1 MRLQSFGVQGVR
13 NLQPFSILPHPEI
26 NLIVGN
32 NGSGKTSILEAIHIL
47 GMGRSFRTRDFSK
60 VINEQQS
67 ECIITATLLS
77 VDSRKTK
84 IGIKKSKTN
93 TLAKVNQQAISRISE
108 LADFLPI
115 QVIAPESKNI
125 VDSSRLVSRQ
135 FLDWGVFHVEHS
147 FAKTWREYDRAL
159 AQRNKYLKDIKSRRT
174 KGINKADESVLTAIE
189 NTMYNYAQTIEML
202 REKYWVTF
210 HPFLDELREQFEDIP
225 DVEFKYHRGWKG
237 DFKEALREDR
247 ASDVDRGFT
256 HLGAHKSYVGISSK
270 RKSAKEIL
278 SRGQKKLFHYI
289 WVIAQ
294 SMNLKQQKGKDTVFL
309 FDDLMSELDKGNL
322 RKILSFVRDTSHQV
336 FITGI
341 NDHEY
346 SVLLREL
353 ELSYE
358 LFHVEHGTLSKQ
370 QQAS

>member
-13 NLQPFSILPHPEI
+13 NLQPFSILPHPEF

-32 NGSGKTSILEAIHIL
+32 NGSGKTSILEAIHLL

-60 VINEQQS
+60 VINEQQN
-67 ECIITATLLS
+67 ECLVTATL
-77 VDSRKTK
+77 VDKDSRQTK
-84 IGIKKSKTN
+84 IGIKKSRTQ
-93 TLAKVNQQAISRISE
+93 TLARVNQQTVSRISE
-108 LADFLPI
+108 LADYLPI

-125 VDSSRLVSRQ
+125 IDSSRLVSRQ

-159 AQRNKYLKDIKSRRT
+159 AQRNKYLKDIKSRKA

-202 REKYWVTF
+202 REKYWESF
-210 HPFLDELREQFEDIP
+210 YPFLDDLSEQFEDIP
-225 DVEFKYHRGWKG
+225 NVEFSYHRGWKG
-237 DFKEALREDR
+237 EFKEALQHDR
-247 ASDVDRGFT
+247 ASDVDRGYT
-256 HLGAHKSYVGISSK
+256 HSGAHKSYVGISSK

-322 RKILSFVRDTSHQV
+322 RKIVTFVRNTSDQV

-341 NDHEY
+341 NDQEY
-346 SVLLREL
+346 VELLREL
-353 ELSYE
+353 DLKYE
-358 LFHVEHGTLSKQ
+358 LFHVEHGTLSKE
-370 QQAS
+370 